1 MGHEVPRYLLV
12 KLFALH
18 TTRFKDIFMNQRI
31 PKVKKPD
38 EVAADE
44 LVLADDADPLAPL
57 EPVVVT
63 YLCQNKQVVDWKLMV
78 ASLLQ

>member
-1 MGHEVPRYLLV
+1 MGHEVPGCLLV

-38 EVAADE
+38 EVAAD
-44 LVLADDADPLAPL
+44 
-57 EPVVVT
+57 
-63 YLCQNKQVVDWKLMV
+63 
-78 ASLLQ
+78 